1 MGQARNRFAVH
12 KRPQKRGCVGSMENP
27 GFLLRKARLSRG
39 VSLAALA
46 AKTNYSKSLLGMLEN
61 GQRDVKQEHILG
73 YSRALNIPM
82 EALLAPSPDP
92 IRVAHEWLVA
102 DSPPRTH
109 ASAGRRVGES
119 LATEMERRVVELRHL
134 DDSVGSEDLF
144 PLVRQEFESARKVI
158 AECSYSER
166 VGKRLLTVA
175 GELAQLAGWVASD
188 AGRYDDAQRLYMNGA
203 SAADNAGDRVLTAQL
218 LSSLSYQIANI
229 GNPSEATLLARTA
242 VKGAT
247 GAPPLVRSLLTD
259 RLAWACARSRDHEG
273 TERALDA
280 VDESYDRRSSEIPE
294 PEWVYWVDR
303 TEIDV
308 MAGRCYVE
316 LGEPAKASPLLSR
329 AIGQLSADRVR
340 EVALYRTWL
349 AESYLKKRELD
360 AARATLRQ
368 AQTAAATAHSARLD
382 RRIAEV
388 RGMLT

>member
-1 MGQARNRFAVH
+1 
-12 KRPQKRGCVGSMENP
+12 MENP
-27 GFLLRKARLSRG
+27 GFLLRNARLSRG

-61 GQRDVKQEHILG
+61 GQRDVKQEHILC
-73 YSRALNIPM
+73 YSRALNVSM
-82 EALLAPSPDP
+82 EALMAPSPDP
-92 IRVAHEWLVA
+92 IRIAHQWLVA

-188 AGRYDDAQRLYMNGA
+188 AGRYDDAQRLYLSGA
-203 SAADNAGDRVLTAQL
+203 AAADNAGDRVLTAQL

-259 RLAWACARSRDHEG
+259 RLAWAFARSRDHEG

-280 VDESYDRRSSEIPE
+280 VDESYDLRSSDIPE

-308 MAGRCYVE
+308 MAGRCFVE

-360 AARATLRQ
+360 AARATIRQ

-388 RGMLT
+388 RGMLA